1 LEFVIFDLTQPLFNK
16 YRQKMISLSNEYMNA
31 LATQIIF
38 ISVFLGG
45 FSATLLVTL
54 LVADN
59 ERKMMKVLIVS
70 SASAAILFII
80 ATFAMTKVVMVTTP
94 GFPLEVP
101 EKEMIRAR
109 TFGALALMGGVFSLM
124 FTIGASGW
132 LKSRRLGIT
141 TTLLGSLGFITF
153 VILMS

>member
-1 LEFVIFDLTQPLFNK
+1 MLT
-16 YRQKMISLSNEYMNA
+16 LSNDYINA

-80 ATFAMTKVVMVTTP
+80 ATFAMTKLVMVTTP
-94 GFPLEVP
+94 GFPLKIVEN
-101 EKEMIRAR
+101 EMIRAR
-109 TFGALALMGGVFSLM
+109 VFGVLAHIGGILALM
-124 FTIGASGW
+124 FTIVASGW
-132 LKSRRLGIT
+132 LKSRRLGIAT
-141 TTLLGSLGFITF
+141 TMLGATGFIAIIVLF
-153 VILMS
+153 S

>member
-1 LEFVIFDLTQPLFNK
+1 MT
-16 YRQKMISLSNEYMNA
+16 SLSNEYMNA

-70 SASAAILFII
+70 SATAAILFII
-80 ATFAMTKVVMVTTP
+80 ATFAMTNLVMVTTP
-94 GFPLEVP
+94 GFPLEVD
-101 EKEMIRAR
+101 EGEMMRAR
-109 TFGALALMGGVFSLM
+109 AFGTLAHMGGILALM

-132 LKSRRLGIT
+132 LRSRRLGIAT
-141 TTLLGSLGFITF
+141 TTLGAIGFLAII
-153 VILMS
+153 ILFS

>member
-1 LEFVIFDLTQPLFNK
+1 MLT
-16 YRQKMISLSNEYMNA
+16 LSNDYINA

-59 ERKMMKVLIVS
+59 ERKMMNVLIVS

-80 ATFAMTKVVMVTTP
+80 ATFAMTKLVMVTTP
-94 GFPLEVP
+94 GFPLKIVEN
-101 EKEMIRAR
+101 EMIRAR
-109 TFGALALMGGVFSLM
+109 VFGVLAHIGGILALM

-132 LKSRRLGIT
+132 LKSRRLGIAT
-141 TTLLGSLGFITF
+141 TMLGATGFIAIIVLF
-153 VILMS
+153 S

>member
-1 LEFVIFDLTQPLFNK
+1 MLT
-16 YRQKMISLSNEYMNA
+16 LSNDYINA

-59 ERKMMKVLIVS
+59 EHKMMKVLIVS

-80 ATFAMTKVVMVTTP
+80 ATFAMTKLVMVTTP
-94 GFPLEVP
+94 GFPLEID
-101 EKEMIRAR
+101 ENEMIRAR
-109 TFGALALMGGVFSLM
+109 VFGVLAHIGGILALM

-132 LKSRRLGIT
+132 LRSRRLGIAT
-141 TTLLGSLGFITF
+141 TMLGATGFIAIIVLF
-153 VILMS
+153 S

>member
-1 LEFVIFDLTQPLFNK
+1 MLT
-16 YRQKMISLSNEYMNA
+16 LSNAYINA

-54 LVADN
+54 LVSDN

-80 ATFAMTKVVMVTTP
+80 ATFAMTELVMFTTP
-94 GFPLEVP
+94 GFPFKIDEG
-101 EKEMIRAR
+101 EMIRAR
-109 TFGALALMGGVFSLM
+109 TFGTLAHIGGILALM

-141 TTLLGSLGFITF
+141 TTILGTIGLIAIIVLFS
-153 VILMS
+153 

>member
-1 LEFVIFDLTQPLFNK
+1 ML
-16 YRQKMISLSNEYMNA
+16 SLSNEYMNA

-80 ATFAMTKVVMVTTP
+80 ATFAMTKLVMVTTP
-94 GFPLEVP
+94 GFPQKITEN
-101 EKEMIRAR
+101 EMIRAR
-109 TFGALALMGGVFSLM
+109 TLRALAHLAGILALM

-132 LKSRRLGIT
+132 LKSRRLGIAT
-141 TTLLGSLGFITF
+141 TMLGATGFIAIIVLF
-153 VILMS
+153 S

>member
-1 LEFVIFDLTQPLFNK
+1 
-16 YRQKMISLSNEYMNA
+16 MISLTNEYINP

-59 ERKMMKVLIVS
+59 KRKMMKVLILS

-80 ATFAMTKVVMVTTP
+80 ATFAMTNLLMITTP
-94 GFPLEVP
+94 GFPLEID
-101 EKEMIRAR
+101 EGEMMRAR
-109 TFGALALMGGVFSLM
+109 TFGTLAHMGGILALM

-132 LKSRRLGIT
+132 LRSKRLGIA
-141 TTLLGSLGFITF
+141 TTLIATIGFIAIVVLF
-153 VILMS
+153 S